1 LRTQNTQ
8 RGFTLL
14 ELLVVMTLLSV
25 VMIGLVSALRTM
37 AQTEPKIDQRLERL
51 DEIRIARFFLQQT
64 LARVS
69 SLPLVSADS
78 SGKKPIPF
86 IATPDSLIWV
96 GIMPARPNV
105 GGRYFFHLAIEDTA
119 GPRELVLRFTPWQA
133 NAPPIDWGQTEARIL
148 VKGITHIEI
157 QAQGSPPD
165 NRGSSLDWPKG
176 WSTGWPITDT
186 LPERIRLRLTDAQG
200 DWPDWTIAL
209 LPLPSGDNSFSTV
222 VVGGSVK

>member
-1 LRTQNTQ
+1 
-8 RGFTLL
+8 
-14 ELLVVMTLLSV
+14 MTLLSV
-25 VMIGLVSALRTM
+25 VMVGLVSALRTM
-37 AQTEPKIDQRLERL
+37 AQTETKIDQRLERL

-69 SLPLVSADS
+69 SLPLVAADS

-86 IATPDSLIWV
+86 TATPDSLVWV

-105 GGRYFFHLAIEDTA
+105 GGRYFFHLAIEDTPGA
-119 GPRELVLRFTPWQA
+119 RELVLRFTPWQA
-133 NAPPIDWGQTEARIL
+133 DAPPIDWGQTEARIL
-148 VKGITHIEI
+148 VKGVTNIGI
-157 QAQGSPPD
+157 QAEGARPD
-165 NRGSSLDWPKG
+165 SRSGALDWPKG

-186 LPERIRLRLTDAQG
+186 LPERVRLRLTDAQG
-200 DWPDWTIAL
+200 AWPDWTIAL